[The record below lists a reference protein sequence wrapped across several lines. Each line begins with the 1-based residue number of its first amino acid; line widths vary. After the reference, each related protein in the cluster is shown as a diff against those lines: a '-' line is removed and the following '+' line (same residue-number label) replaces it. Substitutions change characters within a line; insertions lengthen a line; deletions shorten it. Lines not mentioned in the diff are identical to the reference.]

1 MLLNAKFWHKGEKV
15 ESRKQKK
22 VVLIIN
28 YLYLFTF
35 SILDIYII
43 IVILKNVKKARE
55 KKIRCPANCN
65 TS

>member
-55 KKIRCPANCN
+55 KNKM
-65 TS
+65 SS

>member
-55 KKIRCPANCN
+55 KKNKM
-65 TS
+65 SS

>member
-1 MLLNAKFWHKGEKV
+1 MLLNVKFRHKGEKV

-55 KKIRCPANCN
+55 KN
-65 TS
+65 